1 MVQPLDELNT
11 SSSNIH
17 FQNMLDILGI
27 NYMIAP
33 YEAEAQCAAL
43 EQMGL
48 VDGTVTEDSDAFLF
62 GARKV
67 YRGVFQDNIK
77 LYSMSKVEEKLHL
90 TREKLILFALM
101 LGSDYTDGI
110 KGIGIVNAME
120 ILKVHHD
127 IDSLQRFTS
136 WAKNA
141 DILQDN
147 EQNRTEYMLESATS
161 EDER

>member
-1 MVQPLDELNT
+1 MTYDYAFEEVEPRNQHPVTRTTSGNGSDVDNFPDFVMVQPLDELNT

-27 NYMIAP
+27 NYMVAP

-77 LYSMSKVEEKLHL
+77 LYSMGKVEEKLHL

-110 KGIGIVNAME
+110 KGIGIVNAM
-120 ILKVHHD
+120 
-127 IDSLQRFTS
+127 
-136 WAKNA
+136 
-141 DILQDN
+141 
-147 EQNRTEYMLESATS
+147 
-161 EDER
+161 